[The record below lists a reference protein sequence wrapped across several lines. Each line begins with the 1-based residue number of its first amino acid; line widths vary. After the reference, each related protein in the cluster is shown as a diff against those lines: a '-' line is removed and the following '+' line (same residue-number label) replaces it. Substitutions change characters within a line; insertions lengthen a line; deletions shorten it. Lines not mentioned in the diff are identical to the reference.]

1 MSEKNSPVPSQ
12 IRQFVRIR
20 RTGKEKI
27 NKIETQLSETLDRK
41 YGKELKPLRYLT
53 SQEYEPFPQKQK

>member
-1 MSEKNSPVPSQ
+1 MFDLQP
-12 IRQFVRIR
+12 
-20 RTGKEKI
+20 
-27 NKIETQLSETLDRK
+27 QLSETLDRK